1 MKIKYFIIVVFI
13 ILPVMLGSCNYE
25 ISDHLMYEAACSY
38 VVPGFFSPDLK
49 GKSGEIIEK
58 DNYGKVLYHT
68 TGLDMFSNDVIDVY
82 IIIQKKDNES
92 VAFYEDT
99 GFVRGKMNDEQLA
112 DYKKINEWNL
122 PIDDSRLSY
131 RKIEITFD
139 IFIKSSNLTMNKLK
153 SAIKD
158 KLDIG
163 DSVFDIAF
171 DDENGNGK
179 FLYVVRCESKEK
191 QEFYFVISD
200 DKYNLSVLKVDNIAD
215 FTSSL
220 NEFKQNNGWGN

>member
-1 MKIKYFIIVVFI
+1 MEKYGLIGEK
-13 ILPVMLGSCNYE
+13 LG
-25 ISDHLMYEAACSY
+25 HSY
-38 VVPGFFSPDLK
+38 SKL
-49 GKSGEIIEK
+49 I
-58 DNYGKVLYHT
+58 H
-68 TGLDMFSNDVIDVY
+68 
-82 IIIQKKDNES
+82 
-92 VAFYEDT
+92 
-99 GFVRGKMNDEQLA
+99 EQLA

-200 DKYNLSVLKVDNIAD
+200 DNTKVGYQMIKDGSYI
-215 FTSSL
+215 SPM
-220 NEFKQNNGWGN
+220 EVIEING